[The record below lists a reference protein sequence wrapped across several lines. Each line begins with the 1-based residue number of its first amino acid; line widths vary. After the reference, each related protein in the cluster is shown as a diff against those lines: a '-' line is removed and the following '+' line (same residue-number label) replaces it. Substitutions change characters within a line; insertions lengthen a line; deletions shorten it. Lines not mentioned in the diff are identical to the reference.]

1 MLLVELWLT
10 PTSSTGTKPWVETIN
25 LKVSRSPS
33 RMMSQ
38 WTSSDYVMASRQLKS
53 RTVLSFMFKPLQAI
67 TLKNLRNGSVLSVRL
82 PLEQAL
88 LTLLPGRVHMVL
100 RRDVTSIISVG
111 KSFKAD
117 YFESNRNTFI
127 G

>member
-38 WTSSDYVMASRQLKS
+38 WTSSDYVMASRVQKS
-53 RTVLSFMFKPLQAI
+53 RMVLNSMFKLPLEI
-67 TLKNLRNGSVLSVRL
+67 TLKNLRNGSVLS
-82 PLEQAL
+82 A
-88 LTLLPGRVHMVL
+88 H
-100 RRDVTSIISVG
+100 
-111 KSFKAD
+111 
-117 YFESNRNTFI
+117 
-127 G
+127 